1 MMKNMKGRSPPPETW
16 LVFVEKS
23 ILGVSMTD
31 RNAVLSRL
39 GIKAARN
46 VGAGIGF

>member
-1 MMKNMKGRSPPPETW
+1 MMKNMKGRSPPPESW
-16 LVFVEKS
+16 LVFIQNS
-23 ILGVSMTD
+23 IRGVSMTD

-46 VGAGIGF
+46 NVDV